1 MSSVAFALI
10 DRNIDKNYQGIY
22 FSQKDVVNVVINHV

>member
-10 DRNIDKNYQGIY
+10 DRNTNKNYQGID
-22 FSQKDVVNVVINHV
+22 FLQKDVVDVVINHI